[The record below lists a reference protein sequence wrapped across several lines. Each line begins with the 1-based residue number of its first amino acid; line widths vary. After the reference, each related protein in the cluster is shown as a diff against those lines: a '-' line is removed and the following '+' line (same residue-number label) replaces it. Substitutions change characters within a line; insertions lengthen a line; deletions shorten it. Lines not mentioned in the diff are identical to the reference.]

1 MSLMDWHNQLAEENV
16 LNWLINSSNV
26 INKMGLFGQFLN
38 AKKNTKLWLN
48 ALIMSLKL
56 KWINLEEI

>member
-1 MSLMDWHNQLAEENV
+1 MSLMDWHNQLAEEND